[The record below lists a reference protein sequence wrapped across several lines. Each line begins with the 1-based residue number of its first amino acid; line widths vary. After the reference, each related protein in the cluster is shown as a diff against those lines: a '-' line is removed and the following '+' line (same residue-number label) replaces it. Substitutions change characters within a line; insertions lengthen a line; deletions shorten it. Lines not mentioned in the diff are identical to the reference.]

1 MGAAGE
7 GMEGLSGAGVIMGD
21 SHVVMPQESDSALD
35 PGDPCVNNLENLT
48 GALLAYAAQ
57 KHHLPGALSELPKEF
72 AGETLS
78 FSCPTSGKPYT
89 YYPDGLRAPPE
100 LAPKLMNSDGSAVE
114 GNLLIL
120 TDSSPDHQVTR
131 RLTDGKKNWSEKQQ
145 VRYGIVMEP
154 PVRGKAVK
162 MYVIPVEQSLLNLY
176 LKAQRQDQ
184 GSTRVREIAPGG
196 AF

>member
-1 MGAAGE
+1 
-7 GMEGLSGAGVIMGD
+7 
-21 SHVVMPQESDSALD
+21 
-35 PGDPCVNNLENLT
+35 
-48 GALLAYAAQ
+48 
-57 KHHLPGALSELPKEF
+57 
-72 AGETLS
+72 
-78 FSCPTSGKPYT
+78 
-89 YYPDGLRAPPE
+89 
-100 LAPKLMNSDGSAVE
+100 
-114 GNLLIL
+114 
-120 TDSSPDHQVTR
+120 
-131 RLTDGKKNWSEKQQ
+131 